1 MFLLKLYFILL
12 MNRLQCQGSK
22 NMWCVWGRHR
32 CGHCIVFPVVTLWFR
47 AIPMLVGHTDRNKTS
62 FKTVK
67 LLQNKE
73 NGFLQSDFPFRELW
87 SPKLQLSKTQHNLLF
102 HFECEVTYAQ
112 VWWPILWISALQLT
126 HPKCTHKHSSEHT
139 HRHTHTH
146 TEHTP
151 GAVGSH
157 LCCAWEAVGGSV
169 PCSKGISVMVLMVER
184 VLYIVLHLQP
194 VVYSTYNYCQP
205 KTRTLK
211 LWITSPTL

>member
-1 MFLLKLYFILL
+1 

-32 CGHCIVFPVVTLWFR
+32 CDHCIVFPVVTLWFR

-73 NGFLQSDFPFRELW
+73 NGFLRSGFPFRELW
-87 SPKLQLSKTQHNLLF
+87 STKLQLSKTQHNLLF
-102 HFECEVTYAQ
+102 HFECEVTYTQ
-112 VWWPILWISALQLT
+112 VWWPILWISALQPIQSAHTNTVVNT
-126 HPKCTHKHSSEHT
+126 HN
-139 HRHTHTH
+139 
-146 TEHTP
+146 

-184 VLYIVLHLQP
+184 ALYIVLHLQP

>member
-1 MFLLKLYFILL
+1 

-32 CGHCIVFPVVTLWFR
+32 CGHCIVFPVVTLRFR
-47 AIPMLVGHTDRNKTS
+47 AIPMLVGRTDRNKTS

-73 NGFLQSDFPFRELW
+73 NGFLRSDFPFRELW

-102 HFECEVTYAQ
+102 CFEYEVTYTQ

-139 HRHTHTH
+139 HTLNTHP
-146 TEHTP
+146 EQWAAIYAAP
-151 GAVGSH
+151 GKQLGVRCLAPRASQSWFWWWREPV
-157 LCCAWEAVGGSV
+157 
-169 PCSKGISVMVLMVER
+169 
-184 VLYIVLHLQP
+184 QP